1 MGYNI
6 TPAIEEELAKIDRSK
21 NRFFD
26 SHYIIKQLIK
36 NHTDEYLSYAAS
48 IGADGELKKVETIH
62 GLLAQEIKKCTELVR
77 DTGMNISSEN
87 IHGSLSANR
96 VWEKVGQP

>member
-1 MGYNI
+1 MAYNI
-6 TPAIEEELAKIDRSK
+6 RSAIEAELAKIDRGV
-21 NRFFD
+21 RFD
-26 SHYIIKQLIK
+26 SHYIIKQLVK

-77 DTGMNISSEN
+77 DTGMDISSEN

-96 VWEKVGQP
+96 LWKKADQP